1 MALLAGACLVVVM
14 AGCSAGGAGG
24 SLPAAAG
31 VAPGQVAAAM
41 FVQEWGQIL
50 FGLVANQTG
59 SGSPVFGT
67 PVANPDGSVS
77 QSFTGADGTGAVL
90 TIYPD
95 GSARLDVT
103 YPSGTTQVT
112 QQAIPTFDGVSKT
125 TTDWTI
131 TSSDGL
137 AVTYRSV
144 VDDHGIWWDASQ
156 DTTTLNGTA
165 TLPKGVSQTFSSLT
179 DSGKTTLTSTQS
191 DGSTFTW
198 QVPLQ
203 LPDYILPDFSQ
214 ATTGTYRGPAANV
227 QFTLASSTAVP
238 TRWAGMSSNFGSG
251 LTGQFALD
259 PGFAG
264 NGSLVQ
270 AGATSAFVSWTR
282 AGDIHVR
289 LVAGDSTAASP
300 AGAALDYLL
309 HRWQTLAAL
318 FAPAPGAS
326 ASAASR
332 AILLRLRPPHRSSRQ

>member
-1 MALLAGACLVVVM
+1 MQRTMALLAVACLAVVM
-14 AGCSAGGAGG
+14 TGCSGGGAGG
-24 SLPAAAG
+24 TLPAAAG
-31 VAPGQVAAAM
+31 VAPGQVAAAL

-59 SGSPVFGT
+59 TGSPVFGT
-67 PVANPDGSVS
+67 PVTNPDGSVS
-77 QSFTGADGTGAVL
+77 QSFIGADGTHAVL
-90 TIYPD
+90 TTYLD

-112 QQAIPTFDGVSKT
+112 QQSIPAFDGLSKT
-125 TTDWTI
+125 TTDWSI

-137 AVTYRSV
+137 SVTYRSV
-144 VDDHGIWWDASQ
+144 VDDKGTWWDISD

-165 TLPKGVSQTFSSLT
+165 TLPKGISQAFSSLT

-198 QVPLQ
+198 QVSLQ

-227 QFTLASSTAVP
+227 QFTLASSTAAP

-282 AGDIHVR
+282 AGEIHVR
-289 LVAGDSTAASP
+289 LVTGDSTAASP

-326 ASAASR
+326 AAAAR
-332 AILLRLRPPHRSSRQ
+332 ALRSLRPPPR